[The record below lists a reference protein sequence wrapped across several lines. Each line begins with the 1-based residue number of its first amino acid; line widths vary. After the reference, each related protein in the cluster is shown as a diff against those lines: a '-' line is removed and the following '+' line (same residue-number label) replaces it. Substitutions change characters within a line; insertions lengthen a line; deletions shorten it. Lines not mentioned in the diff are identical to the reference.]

1 MPRRQSDRAKK
12 ALKRHAASVRSRQ
25 EVGRSDRRSWPVV
38 RAYVPVE
45 DCFRATGCGTAGV
58 LRRAPDGSLTSAFF
72 TIELIRGGLMDAFG
86 KSGTD
91 YAETETLL
99 STMGAS
105 IPSLEPGSVDLAAR
119 YIWGAYAWSLERGRQ
134 WPATM
139 RSRYLDVAPLLDG
152 TRDSWLEQFAGPNG
166 LLPSKLVE
174 IARRNTTALD
184 DIPDGREVVVF
195 TTITLALDDA
205 EDAVRRLRKSL
216 PDFAEEDSEDDAV
229 RFAWTREYPK
239 GHWSPLSRSGGRQSL
254 GSVEISKA
262 GAMTA
267 QAKTL
272 SMAAVLVGKL
282 RHELGPRIRVVKTEW
297 KDAADLTGR

>member
-25 EVGRSDRRSWPVV
+25 EVGSSDRRSWPVV
-38 RAYVPVE
+38 RGYVPVE

-72 TIELIRGGLMDAFG
+72 TIELIRGGLTGAFG

-91 YAETETLL
+91 YETTEAELGA
-99 STMGAS
+99 MGAS
-105 IPSLEPGSVDLAAR
+105 IPSLEPGPVDLAAR
-119 YIWGAYAWSLERGRQ
+119 YIWGAYAWSLERGHR
-134 WPATM
+134 WPTSM
-139 RSRYLDVAPLLDG
+139 KSRYLDVAPLPEG
-152 TRDSWLEQFAGPNG
+152 TTDSWLEQFAGPNG

-174 IARRNTTALD
+174 IARRYTSALD
-184 DIPDGREVVVF
+184 DIPDGKELVVF
-195 TTITLALDDA
+195 TTIAFALDDA
-205 EDAVRRLRKSL
+205 EVAVRKLRKSK
-216 PDFAEEDSEDDAV
+216 PDFTEEDSEGDTV

-239 GHWSPLSRSGGRQSL
+239 GHWSPLSRLGGRQSL

-262 GAMTA
+262 GALTA

-272 SMAAVLVGKL
+272 AMAAVLIGRL
-282 RHELGPRIRVVKTEW
+282 RHEIGPGLRMLRSEW
-297 KDAADLTGR
+297 RDAADLIGR